1 MVWLAAGGLLAA
13 SATLGCGN
21 QYKPVVTSVNQT
33 GPAGQPSA
41 YAVVTSQPGYNLLN
55 APANN
60 PCMVSDDTAPNVSAP
75 TTYAN
80 PGIVTLINTSGDSIV
95 NQALIGNGPL
105 TLALDPS
112 GGVSYVPNCDGTMS
126 YFDADVELQ
135 TKDIETSSFINAPEA
150 SANAIPTNVLAMN
163 GAVFVTEKGHNAIAE
178 MTGAPPAVVQEIQT
192 APSLIN
198 LVGVNQAQRIY
209 GISQGNSNGGNLAW
223 GACSDP
229 SSVTVD
235 GEADGLDLDI
245 SSSTKGVISVA
256 NQSISSR
263 IPLGVCPVYGVMSNN
278 GERAFIMNRGSGT
291 VTVIDAQKNTLD
303 TSNNGYLTG
312 NGTINL
318 CGGAS
323 PCNAGPVYAA
333 IYNQGQ
339 ELVTANYDN
348 NTISIIDISQD
359 IYGNDSA
366 TFGKVIAT
374 VKVGEHP
381 DALTILADGSRVYV
395 ADQGTT
401 STSNGKTVYNDDG
414 AVTIVNLN
422 NDSVT
427 GTIPIDA
434 NPREIA
440 SVYNYPIGKVLV
452 ASPNSSFITVI
463 RTDTDSLAATIQ
475 VQGNVTSLRTS
486 TQYAGASSSA
496 ESNNSIIESR
506 SSGSGQP

>member
-1 MVWLAAGGLLAA
+1 MAWLAAGGLLAA
-13 SATLGCGN
+13 AATIGCGN
-21 QYKPVVTSVNQT
+21 QYKPVVTSVNPV

-41 YAVVTSQPGYNLLN
+41 YAVVTSQPGYNLLD
-55 APANN
+55 APTNN
-60 PCMVSDDTAPNVSAP
+60 PCQVSDDTEPNVSAP
-75 TTYAN
+75 TTYAD
-80 PGIVTLINTSGDSIV
+80 PGVVTLIDTSGDSIV
-95 NQALIGNGPL
+95 NQALIGNGPI
-105 TLALDPS
+105 TLALDPT
-112 GGVSYVPNCDGTMS
+112 GGVAYVPNCDGTMS
-126 YFDADVELQ
+126 YFNADTELQ
-135 TKDIETSSFINAPEA
+135 TKDVDTSSFINTPEA
-150 SANAIPTNVLAMN
+150 STNAIPTNVLAME
-163 GAVFVTEKGHNAIAE
+163 GANFVTEKGHNAVAE
-178 MTGAPPAVVQEIQT
+178 MTSTPPAVVQEIPV

-198 LVGVNQAQRIY
+198 LVGINDAQRIY
-209 GISQGNSNGGNLAW
+209 AISQGNSNGGNLAW

-235 GEADGLDLDI
+235 GEADGLDLNI
-245 SSSTKGVISVA
+245 SSTNNVISVA
-256 NQSISSR
+256 NQSVSSR
-263 IPLGVCPVYGVMSNN
+263 IPLGVCPVYGVMSSK

-291 VTVIDAQKNTLD
+291 ITVIDAQKNTLD
-303 TSNNGYLTG
+303 TTNNGYLNG

-318 CGGAS
+318 CGGAT
-323 PCNAGPVYAA
+323 PCNAGPVYAE

-348 NTISIIDISQD
+348 NTISIINISQD
-359 IYGNDSA
+359 VYGNDSS

-381 DALTILADGSRVYV
+381 VALTILANGSRVYV

-401 STSNGKTVYNDDG
+401 STSDGKTVYNDDG

-427 GTIPIDA
+427 KTISIDA

-486 TQYAGASSSA
+486 TQYAGSSSTA
-496 ESNNSIIESR
+496 TSNNAIIESNAP
-506 SSGSGQP
+506 GSGEP